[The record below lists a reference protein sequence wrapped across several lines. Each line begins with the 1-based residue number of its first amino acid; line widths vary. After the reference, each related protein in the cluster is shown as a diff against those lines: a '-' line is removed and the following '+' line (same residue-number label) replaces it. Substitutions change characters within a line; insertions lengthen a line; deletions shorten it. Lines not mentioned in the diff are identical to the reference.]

1 MLDVAVPQGDQELF
15 GPLSVER
22 GLRFVK
28 VGEAKRRL
36 LELVYCE
43 CCGEMFFAGMKGKRR
58 DSSYL
63 DLLPIDPD
71 LDGLPDAA
79 MSRLFEELTA
89 ESFSVFWP
97 STSGPTP
104 AIGNRQSSGEW
115 RKACLEPVTGV
126 VRIANNRFDPWASPS
141 HIHGFLYMRSA
152 TRDRHGR
159 SSSDAGSC
167 VPYACP
173 ACGISYERRKRG
185 YRLSPLRNFR
195 TGFAKTTQ
203 LLATEVFEVLG
214 KTSDNPKLVSF
225 SDSRQD
231 AAKAA
236 LDIER
241 RHHEDLSRQI
251 LVETIIDVA
260 KARPTMEALRSAE
273 EKTKKAVFDAD
284 PNDPTADELTVELK
298 RLRQLIRSASDPS
311 IQLSEI
317 VETLGDPHFYG
328 LRPDRNLLRP
338 YLAKFA
344 DLGVHPV

>member
-1 MLDVAVPQGDQELF
+1 MKLD
-15 GPLSVER
+15 
-22 GLRFVK
+22 
-28 VGEAKRRL
+28 EAKRRL

-58 DSSYL
+58 DASYL
-63 DLLPIDPD
+63 ELLPIDPD

-79 MSRLFEELTA
+79 MSQLFEELTA
-89 ESFSVFWP
+89 EAFGVFWP
-97 STSGPTP
+97 STAGRTP
-104 AIGNRQSSGEW
+104 SSVTRQNVVEW

-126 VRIANNRFDPWASPS
+126 VRIVSNRFDPWASSS
-141 HIHGFLYMRSA
+141 HIHGFLYIRSA

-251 LVETIIDVA
+251 LVEAI
-260 KARPTMEALRSAE
+260 
-273 EKTKKAVFDAD
+273 F
-284 PNDPTADELTVELK
+284 
-298 RLRQLIRSASDPS
+298 QIR
-311 IQLSEI
+311 
-317 VETLGDPHFYG
+317 
-328 LRPDRNLLRP
+328 
-338 YLAKFA
+338 
-344 DLGVHPV
+344 